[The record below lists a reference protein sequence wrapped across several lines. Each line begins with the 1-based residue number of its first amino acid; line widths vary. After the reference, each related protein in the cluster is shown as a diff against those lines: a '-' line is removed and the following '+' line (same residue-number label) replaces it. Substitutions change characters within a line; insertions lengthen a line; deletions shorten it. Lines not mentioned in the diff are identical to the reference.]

1 MLRFLLTFL
10 SLAVLV
16 AGEVAPAATPPAAQA
31 VLERLA
37 KAEAKID
44 FDAAKARSTE
54 RLKAIKELEKVQVST
69 TKSGDLD
76 AAVAIKARIEELRK
90 LDEIAADELMGDA
103 KPAAKDPAKLAVGSW
118 SATKTNGVNAQIE
131 MKDDKSAK
139 AVWGPLVIAGTWL
152 VEKDRILIRWGGDS
166 AKWENL
172 GVDGPDKLSG
182 DSHDAGKDGIIMVR
196 VKK

>member
-31 VLERLA
+31 ALERLA

-76 AAVAIKARIEELRK
+76 VAVAIKARIEELRK

-139 AVWGPLVIAGTWL
+139 AVWDRWLSLEPGWSRRTAFSSAGAATRRNG
-152 VEKDRILIRWGGDS
+152 RISGSTDQTSYRAIRMMP
-166 AKWENL
+166 AKTASSWC
-172 GVDGPDKLSG
+172 G
-182 DSHDAGKDGIIMVR
+182 
-196 VKK
+196 

>member
-31 VLERLA
+31 ALERLA

-139 AVWGPLVIAGTWL
+139 AVWDRWLSLEPGWSRRTAFSSAGAATRRNG
-152 VEKDRILIRWGGDS
+152 RISGSTDQTSYRAIRMMP
-166 AKWENL
+166 AKTASSWC
-172 GVDGPDKLSG
+172 G
-182 DSHDAGKDGIIMVR
+182 
-196 VKK
+196 